1 MTYLYST
8 NESTEGTE
16 RILKVNKKSTSQLD
30 LKILKGVIWTG
41 ILLKKKKKVY
51 TGKPMKSVQMHL
63 SLGKCKW
70 KPHCQTQNDTDI
82 KIGNCGN
89 RRIEETKLPSIA

>member
-1 MTYLYST
+1 
-8 NESTEGTE
+8 
-16 RILKVNKKSTSQLD
+16 
-30 LKILKGVIWTG
+30 
-41 ILLKKKKKVY
+41 
-51 TGKPMKSVQMHL
+51 MKSVKMHL